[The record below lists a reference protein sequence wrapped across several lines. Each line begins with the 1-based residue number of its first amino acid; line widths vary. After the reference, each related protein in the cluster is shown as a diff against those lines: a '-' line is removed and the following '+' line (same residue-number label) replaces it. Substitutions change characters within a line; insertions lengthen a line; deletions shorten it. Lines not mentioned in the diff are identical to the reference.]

1 MVTDLRPVLVDEL
14 RAAASDAR
22 DAASAADRDPTLAV
36 HELRKALRR
45 ARAVLALLHDALPRH
60 DRRTVLHALRDARRE
75 VGTARDHAVAPSTLA
90 ELALSP
96 EERDAAAAL
105 LAETAAATPPKADIA
120 QALAE
125 GAALT
130 AAQVEIVEAVL
141 PEQLAWP
148 TVIAGLSAV
157 YRDARRARRDAK
169 HRKRAFHRWR
179 RRTKELAYQLELLAR
194 HAGPRLDQLA
204 REIAGI
210 AATQSPAVDLLMIRE
225 LVRTHERQLGE
236 QTSDHLIDAIDDHL
250 APLIKASRRAGREAF
265 RRKPRALARYLSKA
279 IDEDLNPG

>member
-1 MVTDLRPVLVDEL
+1 MVTDLRPILIDEL

-22 DAASAADRDPTLAV
+22 DAASAVDRDPTLAV

-60 DRRTVLHALRDARRE
+60 DRRAITHALRDARRE

-90 ELALSP
+90 ELALAP

-105 LAETAAATPPKADIA
+105 LAETAAATQTKGEIA

-125 GAALT
+125 GAART
-130 AAQVEIVEAVL
+130 AAQVDIVEAVL
-141 PEQLAWP
+141 PEHVEWASA
-148 TVIAGLSAV
+148 IAGLRSV
-157 YRDARRARRDAK
+157 YREARRARRDAK
-169 HRKRAFHRWR
+169 HAKRAFHRWR
-179 RRTKELAYQLELLAR
+179 RRTKELSYQLELLAR

-204 REIAGI
+204 REISGV
-210 AATQSPAVDLLMIRE
+210 AATQSPAVDLLMVRE
-225 LVRTHERQLGE
+225 LVRTHERELGE
-236 QTSDHLIDAIDDHL
+236 QTSEHLLDAIDAHL

-265 RRKPRALARYLSKA
+265 RRKPSALARFLSKA
-279 IDEDLNPG
+279 IDEDMNPS